1 MHELCVEKYGRM
13 AELSIQFVEQ
23 HLITIVL
30 RSYTFLIICIK
41 IKSIKNQD
49 EKNIFMNKAFN
60 KIVSETKPYEE
71 GNSPLFID
79 RYGQIHDSSEDP
91 SAVIKARLG
100 AFLVV
105 CANGHILLTRPPWA
119 PTVSELPGG
128 GVDKH
133 ETVEEGAYR
142 ELLEE
147 TDLSLPKDIKPFKA
161 DEYYMNFCAEDVNMY
176 YRYIQKF
183 YFYNLDGLANVTK
196 KLETTAEGSSSFWCP
211 LDRVGELQLRV
222 GHKHII
228 EEVAREYQAAKA
240 YTIAKQKSG
249 MSPK

>member
-1 MHELCVEKYGRM
+1 M
-13 AELSIQFVEQ
+13 
-23 HLITIVL
+23 
-30 RSYTFLIICIK
+30 IK
-41 IKSIKNQD
+41 G
-49 EKNIFMNKAFN
+49 FN
-60 KIVSETKPYEE
+60 EIVSETKSYEE
-71 GNSPLFID
+71 GNSPIFID

-91 SAVIKARLG
+91 SVVIKARLG

-147 TDLSLPKDIKPFKA
+147 TGLSLPKDIKPFKA
-161 DEYYMNFCAEDVNMY
+161 DEYYMNFCAEDVSMY
-176 YRYIQKF
+176 FRYIQKF
-183 YFYNLDGLANVTK
+183 YFYNLDGLANVTE
-196 KLETTAEGSSSFWCP
+196 KLETTVEGSNSFWWS

-228 EEVAREYQAAKA
+228 EEAAREYQAALTNA
-240 YTIAKQKSG
+240 SGRPKSG
-249 MSPK
+249 MSLH